1 MGLVVGG
8 RVVARRWGRVGSVSG
23 GGLDRV
29 GCGWRGREDVL
40 GTDKV
45 GERAVGSSVGWGG
58 GGCCRSFAT
67 SAGLVGEAADS
78 SFGRGMAG
86 LAAAVDIAVAVA
98 AAVAGMDTSVAV
110 VVVAVAAAWLDTVAA
125 LD

>member
-1 MGLVVGG
+1 MGYGGFCERPVV
-8 RVVARRWGRVGSVSG
+8 RWVE
-23 GGLDRV
+23 
-29 GCGWRGREDVL
+29 CGWRGREHVL
-40 GTDKV
+40 GMDTV

-67 SAGLVGEAADS
+67 SAGLAGEAAGS

-98 AAVAGMDTSVAV
+98 AAVAGMDTSFVV